1 MKATKE
7 IVETRVREALS
18 ATPHKAFT
26 VDKNLEPY
34 ALYNALVGTT
44 FDEESYRVL
53 AESEEG
59 VQYLYDHIPGGAK
72 LVKESEQVEESTT
85 EQEQTPNATPAKPE
99 AEPEAE
105 PKAEP
110 EEEPKAESEA
120 EPEAEPNAEPNA
132 EPVVES
138 EPEKT
143 TVPEVTPEEVEAHKG
158 EEVTKENE
166 KFDIDK
172 DGDIDNDDVAKA
184 SEIEVV

>member
-7 IVETRVREALS
+7 IVEKRVVEALS
-18 ATPHKAFT
+18 ATPIKEFT
-26 VDKNLEPY
+26 VDKSLEAY

-44 FDEESYRVL
+44 FDAESYKTLV
-53 AESEEG
+53 EDEVG

-105 PKAEP
+105 PKAE
-110 EEEPKAESEA
+110 SEA
-120 EPEAEPNAEPNA
+120 ET
-132 EPVVES
+132 
-138 EPEKT
+138 T

-158 EEVTKENE
+158 EEVTEENE

-172 DGDIDNDDVAKA
+172 DGDIDDDDVAKS

>member
-7 IVETRVREALS
+7 IVETRVVEALS

-59 VQYLYDHIPGGAK
+59 AQYLYDHIPGGAK
-72 LVKESEQVEESTT
+72 LVKESEQVEESAA
-85 EQEQTPNATPAKPE
+85 EQEQTPGTTPTESEQEHAVKSEAEPD

-110 EEEPKAESEA
+110 EA
-120 EPEAEPNAEPNA
+120 EPEAEPA
-132 EPVVES
+132 VKS
-138 EPEKT
+138 EPETT
-143 TVPEVTPEEVEAHKG
+143 TVPEVTPEEVESHKG
-158 EEVTKENE
+158 EEVTEENE

-172 DGDIDNDDVAKA
+172 DGDIDDDDVAKS
-184 SEIEVV
+184 SEIEIVQK

>member
-44 FDEESYRVL
+44 FDEASYRVL

-72 LVKESEQVEESTT
+72 LIKEGEQAEESTT
-85 EQEQTPNATPAKPE
+85 EQEQTPNVTPAKSEAEPEAETKAESE

-110 EEEPKAESEA
+110 K
-120 EPEAEPNAEPNA
+120 A

-138 EPEKT
+138 EPETT
-143 TVPEVTPEEVEAHKG
+143 TVPEVTSEEVEEHKG
-158 EEVTKENE
+158 EEVTEENE
-166 KFDIDK
+166 KFDID
-172 DGDIDNDDVAKA
+172 NDVAKA

>member
-7 IVETRVREALS
+7 IVETRVVEALS

-72 LVKESEQVEESTT
+72 LVKESERVEESTT
-85 EQEQTPNATPAKPE
+85 EQEQTPNSTP

-105 PKAEP
+105 PAVK
-110 EEEPKAESEA
+110 
-120 EPEAEPNAEPNA
+120 
-132 EPVVES
+132 S
-138 EPEKT
+138 EPETT
-143 TVPEVTPEEVEAHKG
+143 TVPEVTPEEVEEHKG
-158 EEVTKENE
+158 EEVTEENE
-166 KFDIDK
+166 KFDIDN
-172 DGDIDNDDVAKA
+172 DGDIDDDDVAKA
-184 SEIEVV
+184 SEIEIV

>member
-7 IVETRVREALS
+7 IVETRVVEALS

-53 AESEEG
+53 VESEEG
-59 VQYLYDHIPGGAK
+59 VQYLYDHIPGGTK
-72 LVKESEQVEESTT
+72 LVKESKRVEESTT

-99 AEPEAE
+99 AEPEV
-105 PKAEP
+105 K
-110 EEEPKAESEA
+110 SEA
-120 EPEAEPNAEPNA
+120 EPEAEPKAEPEA

-138 EPEKT
+138 EPETT

-158 EEVTKENE
+158 EEVTEENE

-172 DGDIDNDDVAKA
+172 DGDIDDDDVAKS
-184 SEIEVV
+184 SEIEIVQK

>member
-7 IVETRVREALS
+7 IVETRVVEALS

-44 FDEESYRVL
+44 FDAESYKTLV
-53 AESEEG
+53 EDEVG

-72 LVKESEQVEESTT
+72 LVKESKQVEESTP
-85 EQEQTPNATPAKPE
+85 EQEQTPNATPAN
-99 AEPEAE
+99 

-110 EEEPKAESEA
+110 EAEPKAESEA
-120 EPEAEPNAEPNA
+120 EPEAEPE
-132 EPVVES
+132 VKS
-138 EPEKT
+138 EPETT
-143 TVPEVTPEEVEAHKG
+143 TVPEVTPEEVEEHKG
-158 EEVTKENE
+158 EEVTEENE
-166 KFDIDK
+166 KF
-172 DGDIDNDDVAKA
+172 GIDNDVAKA

>member
-44 FDEESYRVL
+44 FDTESYAVL

-72 LVKESEQVEESTT
+72 LIKEGEQIEESTT
-85 EQEQTPNATPAKPE
+85 EQEKTSDTTPTEPD
-99 AEPEAE
+99 AEHEV
-105 PKAEP
+105 K
-110 EEEPKAESEA
+110 SEA
-120 EPEAEPNAEPNA
+120 EPESEPEA

-138 EPEKT
+138 EPETT
-143 TVPEVTPEEVEAHKG
+143 TVPEITPEEVEAHKG
-158 EEVTKENE
+158 EEVTEENE

-172 DGDIDNDDVAKA
+172 DGDIDDDDVAKS
-184 SEIEVV
+184 SEIEIGQK

>member
-7 IVETRVREALS
+7 IVEKRVVEALS
-18 ATPHKAFT
+18 ATPIKEFT
-26 VDKNLEPY
+26 VDKSLEAY

-44 FDEESYRVL
+44 FDAESYKTLV
-53 AESEEG
+53 EDEVG

-85 EQEQTPNATPAKPE
+85 EQEQTPNVTPAKY
-99 AEPEAE
+99 
-105 PKAEP
+105 
-110 EEEPKAESEA
+110 EA

-138 EPEKT
+138 EPETT
-143 TVPEVTPEEVEAHKG
+143 TVPEVTPEKVEEHKG
-158 EEVTKENE
+158 EEVTEENE

>member
-7 IVETRVREALS
+7 IVEKRVVEALS
-18 ATPHKAFT
+18 ATPIKEFT
-26 VDKNLEPY
+26 VDKSLEAY

-44 FDEESYRVL
+44 FDAESYKTLV
-53 AESEEG
+53 EDEVG

-72 LVKESEQVEESTT
+72 LVKESKQVEESTP

-110 EEEPKAESEA
+110 EA
-120 EPEAEPNAEPNA
+120 EPE
-132 EPVVES
+132 VKS
-138 EPEKT
+138 EPETT
-143 TVPEVTPEEVEAHKG
+143 TVPEVTPEEVEEHKG
-158 EEVTKENE
+158 EEVTEENE
-166 KFDIDK
+166 KFDIDN
-172 DGDIDNDDVAKA
+172 DGDIDDYDVAKA

>member
-7 IVETRVREALS
+7 IVETRVVEALS

-72 LVKESEQVEESTT
+72 LIKESEQVEESTP
-85 EQEQTPNATPAKPE
+85 EQEQTPDATPT
-99 AEPEAE
+99 EPDAE

-110 EEEPKAESEA
+110 EA
-120 EPEAEPNAEPNA
+120 EPA
-132 EPVVES
+132 VKS
-138 EPEKT
+138 EPETT
-143 TVPEVTPEEVEAHKG
+143 TVPEVTPEEVEEHKG
-158 EEVTKENE
+158 EEVTKENK
-166 KFDIDK
+166 KFDIDN
-172 DGDIDNDDVAKA
+172 DGDIDDDDVAKA

>member
-7 IVETRVREALS
+7 IVETRVVEALS

-44 FDEESYRVL
+44 FDEASYRVL

-99 AEPEAE
+99 AEPEVKSESE

-110 EEEPKAESEA
+110 EA
-120 EPEAEPNAEPNA
+120 EPA
-132 EPVVES
+132 VES
-138 EPEKT
+138 EPETT

-158 EEVTKENE
+158 EAVTEENE

-172 DGDIDNDDVAKA
+172 DGDIDDDDVAKS
-184 SEIEVV
+184 SEIEVA

>member
-26 VDKNLEPY
+26 VDKNLESY

-44 FDEESYRVL
+44 FDEASYRVL

-72 LVKESEQVEESTT
+72 LIKEGEQAEESTT
-85 EQEQTPNATPAKPE
+85 EQEQTPNATPAKSE

-110 EEEPKAESEA
+110 EIEPKAEPA
-120 EPEAEPNAEPNA
+120 
-132 EPVVES
+132 VES
-138 EPEKT
+138 EPETT

-158 EEVTKENE
+158 EAVTEENE

-172 DGDIDNDDVAKA
+172 DGDIDDDDVAKS
-184 SEIEVV
+184 SEIEVI

>member
-7 IVETRVREALS
+7 IVETRVVEALS

-26 VDKNLEPY
+26 VDKKLEPY

-44 FDEESYRVL
+44 FDKASYDVL
-53 AESEEG
+53 VESEEG

-72 LVKESEQVEESTT
+72 LVKENKQVEESTT
-85 EQEQTPNATPAKPE
+85 EQEQTPDATPAKPE

-105 PKAEP
+105 PD
-110 EEEPKAESEA
+110 A
-120 EPEAEPNAEPNA
+120 EPEAEPKAEPNA
-132 EPVVES
+132 EPEIKSES
-138 EPEKT
+138 ETT

-158 EEVTKENE
+158 EEVTEENE
-166 KFDIDK
+166 KFDIDN
-172 DGDIDNDDVAKA
+172 DGDIDDDDVAKA

>member
-7 IVETRVREALS
+7 IVETRVVEALS

-72 LVKESEQVEESTT
+72 LIKESEQVEESTP
-85 EQEQTPNATPAKPE
+85 EQEQTPNVTPAEPE

-105 PKAEP
+105 PAVK
-110 EEEPKAESEA
+110 
-120 EPEAEPNAEPNA
+120 
-132 EPVVES
+132 S
-138 EPEKT
+138 EPETT

-158 EEVTKENE
+158 EEVTEENE

-172 DGDIDNDDVAKA
+172 DGDIDDDDVAKA

>member
-44 FDEESYRVL
+44 FDEASYRVL

-59 VQYLYDHIPGGAK
+59 VQYLYDHIPGGVK
-72 LVKESEQVEESTT
+72 LIKEGEQAEESTT
-85 EQEQTPNATPAKPE
+85 EQEQTPNVTPAKSE

-110 EEEPKAESEA
+110 EAEPKAE
-120 EPEAEPNAEPNA
+120 PEA

-138 EPEKT
+138 EPETT

-158 EEVTKENE
+158 EEVTEENE
-166 KFDIDK
+166 KFDIDN
-172 DGDIDNDDVAKA
+172 DGDIDDDDVAKA
-184 SEIEVV
+184 SKIEIA

>member
-7 IVETRVREALS
+7 IVETRVVEALS

-44 FDEESYRVL
+44 FDKASYDVL
-53 AESEEG
+53 VESEEG

-72 LVKESEQVEESTT
+72 LVKEGEQVEESTP

-99 AEPEAE
+99 AESEA
-105 PKAEP
+105 
-110 EEEPKAESEA
+110 EPKAESEA
-120 EPEAEPNAEPNA
+120 EPEAEPEVEP
-132 EPVVES
+132 EVKS
-138 EPEKT
+138 EPETT
-143 TVPEVTPEEVEAHKG
+143 TVPEVTPEEVEEHKG
-158 EEVTKENE
+158 EEVTEENE
-166 KFDIDK
+166 KFDID
-172 DGDIDNDDVAKA
+172 NDVAKA